1 MKQIKM
7 IALDL
12 DRTTL
17 NHNKE
22 LSPRTIDTLHRAM
35 AQGVFVVAA
44 TGRSYYSLPKKL
56 FDVDGLKYCI
66 TSNGAIIT
74 DFETKEVIYQNCID
88 PASVCAVVDATK
100 TANLCVETFVDGKA
114 YIGQKDY
121 DEIMHHKREA
131 RDPEYVRQTRT
142 PVPDIFD
149 TILKNREKIE
159 NINLNFE
166 ELSVRSE
173 WKERIAK
180 IEQITL
186 TSSFAYNLEIGR
198 KTTSKASALQWL
210 MKQLDITGDALMAC
224 GDSFN
229 DIEMIKTA
237 GIGVAVAN
245 ASEDVKAFA
254 DYVTDTNDN
263 DGVAKAIEKFVLR
276 PALP

>member
-44 TGRSYYSLPKKL
+44 TGRSYYSLPKQL
-56 FDVDGLKYCI
+56 FDIDGLKYCI

-74 DFETKEVIYQNCID
+74 NFETKKVIYQNCID
-88 PASVCAVVDATK
+88 PVSVCAVVEATRN
-100 TANLCVETFVDGKA
+100 ANLCVETFVDGKA
-114 YIGQKDY
+114 YISKKDY
-121 DEIMHHKREA
+121 DEIMHHKRET

-149 TILKNREKIE
+149 MIMKNREKIE

-186 TSSFAYNLEIGR
+186 TSSFAYNLEIGG

-210 MKQLDITGDALMAC
+210 MKQLDITEDALMAC

-263 DGVAKAIEKFVLR
+263 DGVAKAIEKFVLHI
-276 PALP
+276 ALP